1 VGFRKP
7 VTSPLAFRH
16 LLVVLGEPQLSQSST
31 AKVVR
36 RIGHLGT
43 SPDFMS
49 VPTVDN
55 QRPPAGP
62 VSAAPAGA
70 LDHLSLTDPF
80 VKLQFILAAQTVK
93 LEFEQSMASP
103 CRVHPSKRADQR
115 PGSGGTKGLLGHE
128 LSGAN
133 L

>member
-49 VPTVDN
+49 GPTLEN

-93 LEFEQSMASP
+93 LGFEQGRASS
-103 CRVHPSKRADQR
+103 CRVHPSKRAVGGLAQGPPR
-115 PGSGGTKGLLGHE
+115 GSSAMNCQE
-128 LSGAN
+128 SN